1 MTQHALPT
9 TFLQSLETMAAEAMP
24 DGLSLKS
31 IFDRLDERAF
41 GAGLFILALP
51 CAIPFLYLV
60 PQIVALPMLALTLQM
75 LAGRSEP
82 WLPEKFGSRKIGKD
96 GLTRMAV
103 FGRKWFGW
111 LEIITKPSLIWL
123 TGKRAERV
131 VAVFLTLFCASI
143 LLPIPGTNSVPAM
156 GVAIAAFGLM
166 ARDGRLVILGL
177 IIGSIWISLLIAA
190 ATFGFSA
197 ASDLISAMFGG

>member
-1 MTQHALPT
+1 MTDHASPT
-9 TFLQSLETMAAEAMP
+9 TFLQSLELMAAEALP
-24 DGLSLKS
+24 EGLSLKA
-31 IFDRLDERAF
+31 IFDRLDDRAF

-82 WLPEKFGSRKIGKD
+82 WLPEKFGNRKIGKD

-111 LEIITKPSLIWL
+111 LEVITKPSLIWL

-143 LLPIPGTNSVPAM
+143 MLPIPGTNSVPAM

-177 IIGSIWISLLIAA
+177 VIGAIWISLLVAA
-190 ATFGFSA
+190 ATLGFSA
-197 ASDLISAMFGG
+197 ASDLVRAMFGV